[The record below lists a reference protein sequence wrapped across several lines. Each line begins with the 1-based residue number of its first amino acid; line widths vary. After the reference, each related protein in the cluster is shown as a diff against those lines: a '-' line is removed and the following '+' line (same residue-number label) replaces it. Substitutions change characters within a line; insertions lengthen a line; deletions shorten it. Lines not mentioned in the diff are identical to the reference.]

1 MPYFS
6 KRLVLLLALAGTMP
20 AASAASAIASAGET
34 KITFIEPENFTDA
47 RLGRASGGADAIVLA
62 TLERHLQQLASR
74 CLPAGRSLDIRIH
87 DIDLAGRVE
96 WWHGSSGQTRVMND
110 VTWPRITLTY
120 AVQED
125 GQTGR
130 DTLHELSNMA
140 YLSESPFLRAESMP
154 LPYER
159 AMLGQWFEQQFC
171 NK

>member
-1 MPYFS
+1 MPYFF
-6 KRLVLLLALAGTMP
+6 KCLALLLAVAGAMP
-20 AASAASAIASAGET
+20 AVSAIASAVES
-34 KITFIEPENFTDA
+34 KVNFIAPENFTDA
-47 RLGRASGGADAIVLA
+47 RLGRTSGGADAVVLA
-62 TLERHLQQLASR
+62 TIERHLQQLASR

-96 WWHGSSGQTRVMND
+96 WWRGSSAQTRVMND
-110 VTWPRITLTY
+110 VTWPRIKLTY

-130 DTLHELSNMA
+130 EILRELSNMA

-159 AMLGQWFEQQFC
+159 AMLGRWFEQQFC